1 MWYLCQNA
9 CNTSGGVEHLTGGD
23 VVKTDDGSIYE
34 RVSGPLMR
42 FATVLVGASDAG
54 DVVSTAVVRTLALRS
69 LSSLEHPEAYLMK
82 AVLNEARALGRERRR
97 RTDLLARVADRVAVP
112 AQSEVVDSDL
122 VGAVAALPLKQ
133 RAAVFLTYWMD
144 LDSAAVADR
153 MGCRPATV
161 RRYLHL
167 ARSKLERCI

>member
-1 MWYLCQNA
+1 LEIA
-9 CNTSGGVEHLTGGD
+9 CNTLGGVEHFTGGD

-34 RVSGPLMR
+34 RVRGPLMS

-54 DVVSTAVVRTLALRS
+54 DVVSNVVVRTLSLRS

-82 AVLNEARALGRERRR
+82 AVLNEARALGRQRRR
-97 RTDLLARVADRVAVP
+97 QADLLARVSDRVVIPEQA
-112 AQSEVVDSDL
+112 DL
-122 VGAVAALPLKQ
+122 VDHDLARAVAGLPLKQ

-144 LDSAAVADR
+144 LDSSAVARR

-167 ARSKLERCI
+167 ARSKLERWIDV